1 MTICIAVGIGV
12 GNSISDG
19 IQALADMEIYKV
31 NIPVA
36 ILIWLMIY
44 PMMLQVDFS
53 SIKDVGKRPQGLLL
67 TAVELNPV
75 RQDLVQQN
83 A

>member
-1 MTICIAVGIGV
+1 MGKQKQIGFFEKYLTLWVAICIAIGIGI
-12 GNSISDG
+12 GSFAGGSI
-19 IQALADMEIYKV
+19 QVLANMEIYKV

-53 SIKDVGKRPQGLLL
+53 KM
-67 TAVELNPV
+67 
-75 RQDLVQQN
+75 
-83 A
+83 